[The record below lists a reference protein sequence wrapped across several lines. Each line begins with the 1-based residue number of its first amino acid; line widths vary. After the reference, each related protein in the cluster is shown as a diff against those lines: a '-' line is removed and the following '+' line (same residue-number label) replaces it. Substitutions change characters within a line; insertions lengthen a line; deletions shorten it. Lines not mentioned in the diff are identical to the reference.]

1 MEDLYTVPRGVRLD
15 SDRVRSALAGVGID
29 SFSYVANGAL
39 NHVFLHRRCRSKLSV
54 VASNTTRRLSEVA
67 GDTMLWLTVRRVAAD
82 AELSPSVKRNP
93 AAPGENSG
101 LPDDV
106 AEDRSGTTR
115 DPSTSDRSALP
126 RSDRRASWPL
136 RCSEEVG
143 NPRDRSSS

>member
-15 SDRVRSALAGVGID
+15 SDCVRSALAGVGID

-39 NHVFLHRRCRSKLSV
+39 NHVFLHRRRGSKLSV
-54 VASNTTRRLSEVA
+54 VACNTTRRLSEVV

-82 AELSPSVKRNP
+82 AELSPAAEKNSP
-93 AAPGENSG
+93 APGMNPG

-106 AEDRSGTTR
+106 AGDYSGGAP
-115 DPSTSDRSALP
+115 DSSTPDRSALP